1 MYTKED
7 YISAVNAFNDL
18 KSFNIIL
25 PERLLDGGDQ
35 DEELYNEFYEKLA
48 DQFTDEIMKMKSI
61 LEIYEVY
68 RKKGI
73 VKNEISTDICAFV
86 VHVNQVTNNLKS
98 FDDPIVSFCV

>member
-25 PERLLDGGDQ
+25 PDRLLDGEG
-35 DEELYNEFYEKLA
+35 DEELYDGFYEQLA
-48 DQFTDEIMKMKSI
+48 DRFTDKIMKVKTI

-68 RKKGI
+68 RKRGI

-86 VHVNQVTNNLKS
+86 VHVNQVTNKLKS
-98 FDDPIVSFCV
+98 FDDPVASFHV